1 MKNKRVL
8 VIGLG
13 RMGQGL
19 IEELWDTQVEILAVD
34 MSAAAIDEVKDKTA
48 AAFVGDGSDQNV
60 LASIG
65 ARELDVAVVTYGED
79 FEATALAVSSLA
91 QMKLPTI
98 IARAATERQANILYA
113 IGATRVVRV
122 ENEMGRRLAAEVL
135 SPASSAIAE
144 YAADLRVVPWL
155 AAESVVGK
163 TLREL
168 DLRAKYQLT
177 VVGFCRGTARGP
189 GKKPPLLF
197 PEPDMRIEHG
207 DTLLVIGASDA
218 VEKFLQA
225 H

>member
-8 VIGLG
+8 VIGVG

-19 IEELWDTQVEILAVD
+19 IEELFDTQVEILAVD
-34 MSAAAIDEVKDKTA
+34 TAEAAIDQVKDKTA
-48 AAFVGDGSDQNV
+48 AAFVGDGSDQHV
-60 LASIG
+60 LASLG
-65 ARELDVAVVTYGED
+65 VRDLDVAVVTYGED

-91 QMKLPTI
+91 QMKVPTI
-98 IARAATERQANILYA
+98 IARAATARQANILYA
-113 IGATRVVRV
+113 VGATRVVRV
-122 ENEMGRRLAAEVL
+122 EDEMGRRLAPEVL
-135 SPASSAIAE
+135 SPASSTIAE

-155 AAESVVGK
+155 AAETVVGR

-168 DLRAKYQLT
+168 DLRSRYQLT
-177 VVGFCRGTARGP
+177 VVGFCRGAAQGP

-197 PEPDMRIEHG
+197 PEPDMRIERG